1 MRKNAKFQGVRG
13 VVGFALVLGAVFPA
27 FAQPSPADAPVT
39 PAPTFCTEQYAPVC
53 GVIGK
58 DSKTYSNACFA
69 KAAGAKVTADGECK
83 AAPVGK

>member
-13 VVGFALVLGAVFPA
+13 VAGLGLLLGAVFAA
-27 FAQPSPADAPVT
+27 FAQPSPADAPAK
-39 PAPTFCTEQYAPVC
+39 PALTFCTEQYAPVC

-58 DSKTYSNACFA
+58 DSKTYSNVCFA

-83 AAPVGK
+83 AAPAGK